1 MTRGIIYL
9 MSTAVAGLVKIGK
22 TGAGNYHERMRFL
35 EANGYANV
43 TGLKREFAIEV
54 EDYDAKEALIDDIF
68 AKARVGTS
76 ELFALDVD
84 LAKQLLAAFEGT
96 QVYPSLARESKEE
109 VFTRAVGRHRRHA
122 EVRRIPNGTYRL
134 DYKPRGSK
142 ESVHALMR
150 VEDGE
155 LTIQA
160 GQHVAVS
167 TSKGLPE
174 SVRQLRDQH
183 TDDTGLVLEDV
194 RFDSPS
200 SAGCFVTGGSCNGW
214 EAWKD
219 VAGRSI
225 SRYR

>member
-1 MTRGIIYL
+1 MARGIIYL

-22 TGAGNYHERMRFL
+22 TGIGNYAERMRFL
-35 EANGYANV
+35 EGNGYANV

-54 EDYDAKEALIDDIF
+54 EDYDAKEALIDEIF

-84 LAKQLLAAFEGT
+84 LAKQLLAAFEGP
-96 QVYPSLARESKEE
+96 QIFPSVAKESKEE
-109 VFTRAVGRHRRHA
+109 VFTRAVDQHRRHA
-122 EVRRIPNGTYRL
+122 EVLRIPNGMYHL

-142 ESVHALMR
+142 QAIHVLMQ

-160 GQHVAVS
+160 GQHVATSES
-167 TSKGLPE
+167 TGLPE
-174 SVRQLRDQH
+174 SASQLRDKY

-200 SAGCFVTGGSCNGW
+200 SAGSFVTGGSCNGW
-214 EAWKD
+214 EAWKTTD
-219 VAGRSI
+219 GRSV
-225 SRYR
+225 RVYR

>member
-1 MTRGIIYL
+1 MAKGIIYL

-22 TGAGNYHERMRFL
+22 TGTGNYAERMRFL
-35 EANGYANV
+35 EGNGYANV

-54 EDYDAKEALIDDIF
+54 EDYDAKEALIDEIF

-109 VFTRAVGRHRRHA
+109 VFTRAVDQHRRHA
-122 EVRRIPNGTYRL
+122 EVFRIPNGMYHL

-142 ESVHALMR
+142 QSVHVLMQ

-160 GQHVAVS
+160 SQHVAVS

-174 SVRQLRDQH
+174 SVRQLRDQY
-183 TDDTGLVLEDV
+183 TDNMGVVLEDV

-200 SAGCFVTGGSCNGW
+200 AAASFVTGGSCNGW
-214 EAWKD
+214 ETWKTAD
-219 VAGRSI
+219 GGSI

>member
-1 MTRGIIYL
+1 MARGIIYL

-22 TGAGNYHERMRFL
+22 TGIGNYAERMRFL
-35 EANGYANV
+35 EGNGYANV

-54 EDYDAKEALIDDIF
+54 EDYDAKEALIDEIF

-96 QVYPSLARESKEE
+96 QVYPSVVRESKEE
-109 VFTRAVGRHRRHA
+109 VFVRAVNQHRRHA
-122 EVRRIPNGTYRL
+122 EVLRIPNGVYHL

-142 ESVHALMR
+142 QAVHALMQ

-160 GQHVAVS
+160 GQHVATAVS
-167 TSKGLPE
+167 MGLPE
-174 SVRQLRDQH
+174 SVRQLRDQY
-183 TDDTGLVLEDV
+183 TDNMGVVLEDV

-200 SAGCFVTGGSCNGW
+200 SAGSFVTGGSCNGW
-214 EAWKD
+214 EAWKTAD
-219 VAGRSI
+219 GRTLSM
-225 SRYR
+225 YR

>member
-22 TGAGNYHERMRFL
+22 TSTGNYHERMRFL

-134 DYKPRGSK
+134 DYKPRGSRQTIH
-142 ESVHALMR
+142 VLMR

-155 LTIQA
+155 LSIQA
-160 GQHVAVS
+160 GQHVS
-167 TSKGLPE
+167 TSTGKGLPAA
-174 SVRQLRDQH
+174 VRELRDRYVDIH
-183 TDDTGLVLEDV
+183 GLVLEDV

-200 SAGCFVTGGSCNGW
+200 AAGSFVTGGSCNGW
-214 EAWKD
+214 EAWKGED
-219 VAGRSI
+219 GRSI
-225 SRYR
+225 GTYR